1 MSALEPETG
10 EFALECRRIGKSFAG
25 VKALDDVSL
34 AIRHGQIHA
43 LLGQNGA
50 GKSTLV
56 KILTGIYAADGGDI
70 LIDGKPV
77 RIRDARDAEA
87 AGIAIVHQDQQLVL
101 QFDVTRNLFLGN
113 ERTNAA
119 GLLDLRAMRSVTAD
133 LLAKVGATFA
143 PETLVRDLTVAQREQ
158 VSIAAA
164 LLRRPRILI
173 LDEPTASLSE
183 AEAEMLFAIV
193 RSLRDE
199 GVTIIYIS
207 HYLDEVLDLVDAFT
221 VLRDGRL
228 VESRNATGVS
238 RADIAAMMVG
248 RQIEQLYPK
257 EAISIGE
264 PVLEVKDL
272 SYAMR
277 VRGVD
282 LTIRSGEIFGI
293 AGLVGAGR
301 TELAMSLIG
310 ALPRDRGTVTVDGK
324 ASTPGTPRAAFRDGF
339 ALIPEDRRHEGLL
352 VDMTVQQNLTLP
364 NLSRWSRGGLLKLA
378 DEKRDVAGLIER
390 LGIRPPNPRQIARN
404 LSGGNQQKVVIGR
417 WLMGDAKVVIF
428 DEPTT
433 GVDVGSKIE
442 IYRQMSEL
450 ARRGAAIL
458 FISSDFEELC
468 GLCDQIAVMHKG
480 SMTAVL
486 PRDQLTPQAILELAS
501 RGNDTPAQIESMA
514 NAAPATPSQILP
526 LAGSSLTRWGSI
538 VGMMIVLACITA
550 LAPQFVSFGN
560 IFDVLKQGSVLA
572 FIAIG
577 LTVVLIAGGFD
588 MSAGAISQFANNLA
602 AGTMIAGLGAAASI
616 GLGLAVGLGIGLVNA
631 LLVLV
636 FGMPAFVATLGTMF
650 VTMGAT
656 LLYNG
661 GQALTLANQP
671 GFFFIGQGY
680 VGPVPFVFLLLVAT
694 TLLLHI
700 FLSRTIVG
708 LRMYAVGQN
717 LQAAE
722 MRGVGRARYATASFV
737 LGGMLL
743 GFSGVVLASYSYGA
757 SALATGI
764 DFLITALAAAFLGST
779 LSRSGQ
785 LSVIGT
791 VFVALFLASLSNGL
805 ILIGVS
811 SQLLPGIQ
819 GLILI
824 VSILLGVIRRREIGQ
839 VLIF

>member
-1 MSALEPETG
+1 MSKDKTEA
-10 EFALECRRIGKSFAG
+10 FALECRGIGKSFAG
-25 VKALDDVSL
+25 VRALDDVSL
-34 AIRHGQIHA
+34 KVRQGEIHA

-56 KILTGIYAADGGDI
+56 KILTGIYGADEGQI
-70 LIDGKPV
+70 LIDDKPI
-77 RIRDARDAEA
+77 RIRDATDAER

-101 QFDVTRNLFLGN
+101 QFDVTRNLFLGQ
-113 ERTNAA
+113 ERSNSLGMLDFRSMRGETAA
-119 GLLDLRAMRSVTAD
+119 LLHR
-133 LLAKVGATFA
+133 VGATFG
-143 PETLVRDLTVAQREQ
+143 PDTLVGDLTVAQREQ

-164 LLRRPRILI
+164 LLRKPRILI

-183 AEAEMLFAIV
+183 AEAETLFSIV
-193 RSLRDE
+193 RGLRE
-199 GVTIIYIS
+199 QGVTIIYIS
-207 HYLDEVLDLVDAFT
+207 HYIDEVLELVDSFT

-228 VESRNATGVS
+228 IVTKSAAGVS
-238 RADIAAMMVG
+238 RSDIAAMIVG
-248 RQIEQLYPK
+248 RKIEQLYPK
-257 EAISIGE
+257 EVLEIGD
-264 PVLEVKDL
+264 PVLEVDGLSHGGRVKD
-272 SYAMR
+272 
-277 VRGVD
+277 VT
-282 LTIRSGEIFGI
+282 LTVRSGEIFGI

-301 TELAMSLIG
+301 SELAMTLIG
-310 ALPRDRGTVTVDGK
+310 ALPRDGGSVTLAGK
-324 ASTPGTPRAAFRDGF
+324 PSNPGTPRAAFREGF

-352 VDMTVQQNLTLP
+352 VDMTVRQNLTLP
-364 NLSRWSRGGLLKLA
+364 NIDSWAKAGVLNLA
-378 DEKRDVAGLIER
+378 QEKRDALSLIEK
-390 LGIRPPNPRQIARN
+390 LDIRPPNPRQVARN
-404 LSGGNQQKVVIGR
+404 LSGGNQQKIVIGR
-417 WLMGDAKVVIF
+417 WLTGDAKVFIF

-442 IYRQMSEL
+442 IYNQMTAL
-450 ARRGAAIL
+450 ARRGAAIV

-468 GLCDQIAVMHKG
+468 GLCDQVAVMHKG
-480 SMTAVL
+480 NLTTVL
-486 PRDQLTPQAILELAS
+486 PREDLRPETILELSS
-501 RGNDTPAQIESMA
+501 RGKAIAEDAPSDEKEIPTAPTDTV
-514 NAAPATPSQILP
+514 P
-526 LAGSSLTRWGSI
+526 LFGSSLTRLGTI
-538 VGMMIVLACITA
+538 FGMLLVLACITY
-550 LAPQFVSFGN
+550 LAPQFLSFGN

-588 MSAGAISQFANNLA
+588 MSAGAVSQLTNNLA
-602 AGTMIAGLGAAASI
+602 AGTLIAGLGATASI
-616 GLGLAVGLGIGLVNA
+616 ALGLVVGLGVGLVNA
-631 LLVLV
+631 ALVLI

-650 VTMGAT
+650 LTMGLT

-694 TLLLHI
+694 SLLLHL
-700 FLSRTIVG
+700 FLSRTTIG

-717 LQAAE
+717 LPAAE
-722 MRGVGRARYATASFV
+722 MRGVRRARYATASFAI
-737 LGGMLL
+737 GGMLL
-743 GFSGVVLASYSYGA
+743 GFAGVVLASYSYGA

-785 LSVIGT
+785 LSIPGT
-791 VFVALFLASLSNGL
+791 VVTALFLASLSNGL

-819 GLILI
+819 GLIL
-824 VSILLGVIRRREIGQ
+824 VLSILLGVIRRREIGQ